1 MEEINYKQYQLNQSQ
16 KVKSDALVNS
26 APRDKLPKNFTG
38 RDIIKKMQYNWY
50 KDLVSPQKES
60 MFQEIGKQILK

>member
-16 KVKSDALVNS
+16 HQKTIPLVNS
-26 APRDKLPKNFTG
+26 VPRDRLPKNFTG

-50 KDLVSPQKES
+50 KDLTSPQKEG